1 MTTVIR
7 PLVRRALASAGLLEL
22 AERLLDGALPSAD
35 ELARLRESDVL
46 AVAALADLMRAAG
59 QGDEVLLVDLGFVA
73 ESALAGMVHARP
85 VLGASEGATGLD
97 VLREVALVRLATPA
111 AQPVAV
117 SSDAIGEGLAQAALT
132 FGASVI
138 VGTFTR
144 RGALP
149 LAGGSAAEVPANTKK
164 SELAGRVARGGRR
177 PRWLDGATQGA
188 GDAPAAPEEV
198 SP

>member
-1 MTTVIR
+1 VIR
-7 PLVRRALASAGLLEL
+7 PLVRRAFEAAQITDL
-22 AERLLDGALPSAD
+22 AERVLAGALLTSD
-35 ELARLRESDVL
+35 ELARLRDADVL
-46 AVAALADLMRAAG
+46 AVAALADLVRAAG
-59 QGDEVLLVDLGFVA
+59 QGEEVLLVDLGLVA
-73 ESALAGMVHARP
+73 ESALAGVVHAQP

-97 VLREVALVRLATPA
+97 VLRDVALVRLATPA

-117 SSDAIGEGLAQAALT
+117 SSDALGEGLAQAALT

-149 LAGGSAAEVPANTKK
+149 LAAAAVTEVPAKTKK
-164 SELAGRVARGGRR
+164 SELEGRVARGGRR
-177 PRWLDGATQGA
+177 PRWLDGAIQSA
-188 GDAPAAPEEV
+188 GEAHAAPEGV

>member
-1 MTTVIR
+1 MTPVIR
-7 PLVRRALASAGLLEL
+7 PLVRRALEAEQISEL
-22 AERLLDGALPSAD
+22 AERVLAGARLSEA
-35 ELARLRESDVL
+35 ELARLREADVL
-46 AVAALADLMRAAG
+46 AVAALADLVRAAG
-59 QGDEVLLVDLGFVA
+59 HGDEVLLVDLGLSGEGAPPGV
-73 ESALAGMVHARP
+73 VHAQP

-111 AQPVAV
+111 GQAVAV
-117 SSDAIGEGLAQAALT
+117 SSDAVGEGLAQAALT

-144 RGALP
+144 RGSLP
-149 LAGGSAAEVPANTKK
+149 LAGGSAAEVSANTKK

-177 PRWLDGATQGA
+177 PRWLDGAVQHP
-188 GDAPAAPEEV
+188 GDAGATQEEV